1 MNWKCKCIVY
11 IKYWNVMMFVY
22 IYKIYLLHGYCERK
36 CIFFFTLMVY
46 CKHKE
51 KKKKKININVV
62 IIEKT
67 GLFSKNKYI
76 IIDRFYAISIRQIF
90 LEFFFFLYCFYGGD
104 GAVYTYTLFAK
115 CGQWNIWI
123 CEPSYLNEIIVSII
137 IIWPG
142 HQQ

>member
-1 MNWKCKCIVY
+1 MY
-11 IKYWNVMMFVY
+11 F
-22 IYKIYLLHGYCERK
+22 LLHVNG
-36 CIFFFTLMVY
+36 FY

-90 LEFFFFLYCFYGGD
+90 LESSFLWYCFYGGD
-104 GAVYTYTLFAK
+104 GAVYTYAYINGSLSVA
-115 CGQWNIWI
+115 
-123 CEPSYLNEIIVSII
+123 NEIYEFANPVI
-137 IIWPG
+137 
-142 HQQ
+142 